1 MLVVFPSLLLPS
13 PVVSPGVSYLIG
25 FHLCGPARA
34 ADWFLRCGA
43 GQSTSSTVVSNPA
56 LCLYELR
63 RFVRANSVKNMR
75 KVLLYH

>member
-43 GQSTSSTVVSNPA
+43 GQSTSCASNKMQLAVSNPA

-63 RFVRANSVKNMR
+63 RFV
-75 KVLLYH
+75 